1 MNTSLFKIMSIVI
14 TAGSFLIMAGCT
26 SSEEKAYNSQ
36 AEMNE
41 RKMEIADN
49 YEKCIKES
57 TTEEEQSKCKAL
69 LEGAKALQ

>member
-1 MNTSLFKIMSIVI
+1 MSTSAFKTMSII
-14 TAGSFLIMAGCT
+14 FIASSFMVLVGCT

-36 AEMNE
+36 TDLNE
-41 RKMEIADN
+41 RKMEIADD

-57 TTEEEQSKCKAL
+57 TTEEEQSRCKAL